1 MAIVSATPRLEG
13 RITLRDGR
21 SLAYAE
27 WGDPLGRPV
36 VKFHGMPATRLQCPD
51 ADATT
56 AAGVR
61 LITVDRPGY
70 GWSDPKPGS
79 SLLGWADDY
88 AELHTQLDL
97 PPCPVMGWSG
107 GGGYA
112 LACAFRLPAIV
123 SSVGVAGSVGPITE
137 VPGSF
142 SEEARRLSRLL
153 PDDPQGVLD
162 ETVKKWQGFA
172 DDPTSLFDGWFE
184 ASDQPPSPDAR
195 LFARP
200 DVREAMTVWVRDA
213 ARQGSAGVV
222 ADAMA
227 YMQPWGFPL
236 AAIRCDAAIWVGDEE
251 RDDRDASDFLAAAI
265 PGSTYVI
272 LPGEG
277 HLAPITRWAEM
288 LAWLH

>member
-1 MAIVSATPRLEG
+1 
-13 RITLRDGR
+13 
-21 SLAYAE
+21 
-27 WGDPLGRPV
+27 
-36 VKFHGMPATRLQCPD
+36 MPATRLQCPD

-88 AELHTQLDL
+88 ADLHTQLDL

-107 GGGYA
+107 GGPYA

-123 SSVGVAGSVGPITE
+123 TSVGVAGSVGPITE

-200 DVREAMTVWVRDA
+200 DVREAMTEWVRDA
-213 ARQGSAGVV
+213 ARQARPAWS
-222 ADAMA
+222 
-227 YMQPWGFPL
+227 P
-236 AAIRCDAAIWVGDEE
+236 
-251 RDDRDASDFLAAAI
+251 
-265 PGSTYVI
+265 
-272 LPGEG
+272 
-277 HLAPITRWAEM
+277 TRWRSCSRGGSRSPRSGAM
-288 LAWLH
+288 RRSGWGTRNRPTATNRTSSPPRSQDRPT